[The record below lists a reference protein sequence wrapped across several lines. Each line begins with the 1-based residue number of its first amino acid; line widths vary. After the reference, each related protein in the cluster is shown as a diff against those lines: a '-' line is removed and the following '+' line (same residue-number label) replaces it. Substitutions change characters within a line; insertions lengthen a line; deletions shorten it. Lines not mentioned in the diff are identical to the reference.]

1 MPAVAGALLAG
12 GRSQRFRGDKLRLR
26 LPGED
31 RDLAVR
37 AAASLR
43 DSGVSPCW
51 WLATEEPVLLPPSF
65 SLLIDAGEGPKAALA
80 AALAAAV
87 QAGVEA
93 VLLVAADLPLIRA
106 RHLGRLLHAWQSSA
120 EREMPL
126 CAADADGKAQPV
138 CAIYPAAMLA
148 LVEQQLAEGD
158 RALFSLLEQGQNS
171 VSAPPEVTVP
181 VTDAEGGRDT
191 IHPCFNLNQVQDWEQ
206 LLEWSKEG
214 KLS

>member
-12 GRSQRFRGDKLRLR
+12 GRSQRSRGDKLRLR

-31 RDLAVR
+31 RDLAER

-43 DSGVSPCW
+43 DCGVSPCW
-51 WLATEEPVLLPPSF
+51 WLATEEPDFLPPDF
-65 SLLIDAGEGPKAALA
+65 SLLMDRGEGPKAALA
-80 AALAAAV
+80 AALAAAT

-93 VLLVAADLPLIRA
+93 VLLVAADLPLMRA

-148 LVEQQLAEGD
+148 LVEQQLDAGD
-158 RALFSLLEQGQNS
+158 RALFSLVQQAGNS
-171 VSAPPEVTVP
+171 VSSPSEVTVA
-181 VTDAEGGRDT
+181 VTDAEEGRDT
-191 IHPCFNLNQVQDWEQ
+191 IHPCFNLNQTQDWEQ

-214 KLS
+214 KLP